1 MDLSNCGDN
10 LNVTPLGIGRGRGF
24 TAVPFSLGGHRV
36 GNRTTDSPCGL
47 LFDSQPPEGAT
58 ASVANP
64 PITDVSLVD
73 QMSSIV
79 QQIGQQ
85 LADSVMSH
93 LNTPHTS
100 SPAAATYACP
110 GGAYETKDIP
120 SSQAL
125 DLSQVQLVAQR
136 QIKDPP
142 IFRGEGSDSLTVDE
156 WEEAM
161 QSYIRKS
168 GILPENQ
175 AEEIMMHLRGRAKD
189 VVKFGVRN
197 GGLDVQHNPQAIYGL
212 LRKHFSSSHCSTVP
226 LADRKL
232 SQSIPDIDRKSA
244 EDFVIIGCGGH
255 FVTPSAMYDLTV
267 SVYGFR
273 VIIPVLVVP
282 GQTDDMILGSNA
294 IKWLIS
300 QLKVTLGAQN
310 SPSTVGGIQSDTL
323 PHLATLLSYS
333 DNCDVH
339 ALPPSFG
346 TAKLKRRVT
355 LQPMSEHL
363 VWAKL
368 PAPDASVAGSTVI
381 IEPTQSRSRPVQ
393 ILVGRV
399 VTSLWGDGWVPV
411 KVVNPSEKPLT
422 LRRNTKIADVSPC
435 LSVQDLPEP
444 VLIQSSAQYTQDSP
458 TTLRSEAE
466 MSQTLCDLG
475 LQDLDLL
482 SCEVSLEWKG
492 KLLRIIEQYESIFSR
507 HKMDCGEAV
516 DFVHRIRLVDDKPFR
531 LPYRRVPPCYYEK
544 LRTALNEMEESGIIR
559 KSQSEFSS
567 PLVLVA
573 KPNGDLRICND
584 FRWLNART
592 VKDAHPLPHQSD
604 ALAALGGNV
613 FFSTMD
619 LTLGFYNVRLH
630 EDDKKYTAFSSPF
643 GLHEYNRMP
652 QGLTNSPAT
661 FMRMMMSI
669 FGDENFTSLLCYL
682 DDLMVYAPSEQV
694 ALDRLQMVFSR
705 LAANNLKLSPK
716 KCHFLQRS
724 VKFLGHIICGDGV
737 QMDPS

>member
-1 MDLSNCGDN
+1 MLCMQRQLPLYTDSLSRKQIVLPVSLTWPFKAQLPQRELFSFQRTAGKLNDLRGGEDSADQVSRPPTFDSTDIDDYEALFCTYSGLVPPQKTLIAQSLHRLSKTDS
-10 LNVTPLGIGRGRGF
+10 LFYSDVT
-24 TAVPFSLGGHRV
+24 TDGGHV
-36 GNRTTDSPCGL
+36 L
-47 LFDSQPPEGAT
+47 KA
-58 ASVANP
+58 
-64 PITDVSLVD
+64 LVD
-73 QMSSIV
+73 SGSM
-79 QQIGQQ
+79 
-85 LADSVMSH
+85 
-93 LNTPHTS
+93 
-100 SPAAATYACP
+100 AC
-110 GGAYETKDIP
+110 
-120 SSQAL
+120 
-125 DLSQVQLVAQR
+125 
-136 QIKDPP
+136 
-142 IFRGEGSDSLTVDE
+142 TVSE
-156 WEEAM
+156 M
-161 QSYIRKS
+161 
-168 GILPENQ
+168 
-175 AEEIMMHLRGRAKD
+175 
-189 VVKFGVRN
+189 
-197 GGLDVQHNPQAIYGL
+197 
-212 LRKHFSSSHCSTVP
+212 
-226 LADRKL
+226 ADRKL

-355 LQPMSEHL
+355 LQPVSEHL

-492 KLLRIIEQYESIFSR
+492 KLLRIIEHLFLHSERTPDTHRSHIYIF
-507 HKMDCGEAV
+507 
-516 DFVHRIRLVDDKPFR
+516 F
-531 LPYRRVPPCYYEK
+531 
-544 LRTALNEMEESGIIR
+544 
-559 KSQSEFSS
+559 
-567 PLVLVA
+567 
-573 KPNGDLRICND
+573 
-584 FRWLNART
+584 
-592 VKDAHPLPHQSD
+592 
-604 ALAALGGNV
+604 
-613 FFSTMD
+613 
-619 LTLGFYNVRLH
+619 
-630 EDDKKYTAFSSPF
+630 
-643 GLHEYNRMP
+643 
-652 QGLTNSPAT
+652 
-661 FMRMMMSI
+661 
-669 FGDENFTSLLCYL
+669 
-682 DDLMVYAPSEQV
+682 
-694 ALDRLQMVFSR
+694 
-705 LAANNLKLSPK
+705 
-716 KCHFLQRS
+716 
-724 VKFLGHIICGDGV
+724 
-737 QMDPS
+737 